1 METNFLKAKIL
12 IVDDE
17 KANVLLLEDIL
28 ENEGYVNFKSMLDSR
43 NALDMYKKFR
53 PDLVLLD
60 LNMPYL
66 DGFQV
71 MEQLK
76 ELEKDSYAPVLVLTA
91 QADRN
96 TRLRALA
103 LGARDYIEKPFD
115 ITEVTQRILNM
126 LEIRL
131 LHNQVRD
138 QNQLLEEKVRLRT
151 RELEETRQEAI
162 LRLGRA
168 AEYRDNETGMHVIR
182 MSRLSARL
190 AKEIGLNY
198 EECQLMLQASPMHDV
213 GKIGIPDEILLKP
226 GKLNEKEW
234 EIMKKHPEIGAEIL
248 SGGHSAVMQMAETI
262 ALTHQDRWDGS
273 GYPHGLKGEKIPL
286 AGRIVAI
293 CDVFDALTSKR
304 YYKEAF
310 SIEKSMQIIE
320 QGSGKDFEPALV
332 ETFKRV
338 LPEMIRIVKELPDE
352 EVEPVLKIYR
362 KNGTN
367 PSPSIKQDPE

>member
-262 ALTHQDRWDGS
+262 ALTHQERWDGS